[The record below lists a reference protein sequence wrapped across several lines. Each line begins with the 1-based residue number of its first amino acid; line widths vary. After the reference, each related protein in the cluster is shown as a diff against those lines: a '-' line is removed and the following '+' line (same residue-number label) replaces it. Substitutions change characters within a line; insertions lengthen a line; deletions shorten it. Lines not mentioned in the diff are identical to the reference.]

1 MNESEEMRGR
11 LPQGMFTALRDEL
24 NMFLADPF
32 LVDDDDDEIFEYICF
47 LRRSRGTKQRT
58 RTTAGPAKFTLGHQ
72 SCSRGTSS
80 QCQLSKS

>member
-32 LVDDDDDEIFEYICF
+32 LVDDDDE
-47 LRRSRGTKQRT
+47 QA
-58 RTTAGPAKFTLGHQ
+58 TAGRRAAGEHN
-72 SCSRGTSS
+72 
-80 QCQLSKS
+80 